1 MTEETKQLTLGEV
14 IRLKPVRRLWIAQVV
29 SIFGDFLAL
38 FAVLSDVSFRLR
50 ASAAQVTMISVAFLI
65 PFALLGPLA
74 GVFVDRW
81 DAKRTMISSDLIRAA
96 LALGLAFASSLNQ
109 IYAILFA
116 LSAVSTFFVPAQTI
130 TIRAV
135 TPREGLLAANALM
148 QQAFQV
154 VRIISPAIAGAMV
167 DWIGARPAYYFDG
180 ASFIFSAA
188 MIAAIAVPRATAA
201 TEPSP
206 PSKSGKLKSIL
217 SDLMAGAR
225 FIFTHATVS
234 FVIIAMAAG
243 MFALSCFAP
252 LIAVYVRDSLKGT
265 EFQFGLINSLI
276 GVGMIFASQF
286 ITRFANNRPKSLL
299 VIAGLL
305 GMGIAVLVMA
315 SISHVTVAAIGA
327 FGIGFGAIF
336 IIVPTQTLMQQETPV
351 ELVGRVS
358 SSFMSVLSVSQ
369 LVGLIISG
377 SLAQSLGIRNLF
389 FASAAMLV
397 LFACFGYFRLPAQAK
412 ASAAESQDKALLS

>member
-1 MTEETKQLTLGEV
+1 MTAETKQLSFGEV
-14 IRLKPVRRLWIAQVV
+14 LALRPVRQLWIAQIV

-38 FAVLSDVSFRLR
+38 FAVLSDVSFRLH
-50 ASAAQVTMISVAFLI
+50 ATATQITLISVAFLI
-65 PFALLGPLA
+65 PFALLGPIA
-74 GVFVDRW
+74 GVFVDRL
-81 DAKRTMISSDLIRAA
+81 DARLTMIASDLIRAA
-96 LALGLAFASSLNQ
+96 LVIGLVFAAGLNQ

-130 TIRAV
+130 MIRAI

-167 DWIGARPAYYFDG
+167 KWVGAKPAYYFDG
-180 ASFIFSAA
+180 ASFIFSAS
-188 MIAAIAVPRATAA
+188 MIAAIAVRRETAA
-201 TEPSP
+201 TDPSAP
-206 PSKSGKLKSIL
+206 EGGKLKSIL
-217 SDLMAGAR
+217 NDLLEGAR
-225 FIFTHATVS
+225 FIFTHATIS
-234 FVIIAMAAG
+234 FVILAMAAG
-243 MFALSCFAP
+243 MFALSCFGP

-265 EFQFGLINSLI
+265 EFQFGVINSLI
-276 GVGMIFASQF
+276 GVGMIFATQF
-286 ITRFANNRPKSLL
+286 ITRFAKDRSKSLL
-299 VIAGLL
+299 VVAGLL
-305 GMGIAVLVMA
+305 GMGIAVIVMA
-315 SISHVTVAAIGA
+315 SIAHVALAGIGA

-358 SSFMSVLSVSQ
+358 SSFMSVLSISQ

-377 SLAQSLGIRNLF
+377 SLAEALGIRNLF

-412 ASAAESQDKALLS
+412 AATAEP

>member
-1 MTEETKQLTLGEV
+1 MTAETKQLSFGEV
-14 IRLKPVRRLWIAQVV
+14 LALRPVRLLWIAQVV

-38 FAVLSDVSFRLR
+38 FAVLSDVSFRLK
-50 ASAAQVTMISVAFLI
+50 ATPAQVTLISVAFLI
-65 PFALLGPLA
+65 PFALLGPVA

-96 LALGLAFASSLNQ
+96 LALGLVFASGLSQ

-130 TIRAV
+130 MIRSV
-135 TPREGLLAANALM
+135 TPREGLMAANALM

-167 DWIGARPAYYFDG
+167 NWVGAKPAYYFDG
-180 ASFIFSAA
+180 VSFTFSAA
-188 MIAAIAVPRATAA
+188 MIAAIAVSRATADTA
-201 TEPSP
+201 AAAPAE
-206 PSKSGKLKSIL
+206 SGKLKSIL
-217 SDLMAGAR
+217 NDLIAGAR
-225 FIFTHATVS
+225 FIFTHATIS
-234 FVIIAMAAG
+234 FVILAMAAG

-252 LIAVYVRDSLKGT
+252 LIAIYVRDTLKST
-265 EFQFGLINSLI
+265 EFQFGVINSMI
-276 GVGMIFASQF
+276 GVGMIFATQF
-286 ITRFANNRPKSLL
+286 ITRFAKNRSKSLL
-299 VIAGLL
+299 VVAGLL
-305 GMGIAVLVMA
+305 GMGVAVMVMA
-315 SISHVTVAAIGA
+315 SIGHVAVAAIGA

-369 LVGLIISG
+369 LLGLIISG
-377 SLAQSLGIRNLF
+377 SLTERLGIRNLF

-397 LFACFGYFRLPAQAK
+397 LFACFGYLRLPAK
-412 ASAAESQDKALLS
+412 ANAATVER

>member
-1 MTEETKQLTLGEV
+1 MTAETKQLSFGEV
-14 IRLKPVRRLWIAQVV
+14 LALRPVRLLWIAQVV

-38 FAVLSDVSFRLR
+38 FSVLSDVSFRLK
-50 ASAAQVTMISVAFLI
+50 ATPAQVTMISVTFLI
-65 PFALLGPLA
+65 PFALLGPVA

-81 DAKRTMISSDLIRAA
+81 DAKRTMIASDLIRAA
-96 LALGLAFASSLNQ
+96 LALGLAFASGLNQ

-130 TIRAV
+130 AIRSV
-135 TPREGLLAANALM
+135 TPREGLMAANALM

-167 DWIGARPAYYFDG
+167 NWVGAKPAYYFDG
-180 ASFIFSAA
+180 ASFIFSAS
-188 MIAAIAVPRATAA
+188 MIAAIAIKRAAAA
-201 TEPSP
+201 TNSSSPSE
-206 PSKSGKLKSIL
+206 SGKLKSIL
-217 SDLMAGAR
+217 NDLMAGAR
-225 FIFTHATVS
+225 FIFTHATIS
-234 FVIIAMAAG
+234 FVMLAMAAG

-252 LIAVYVRDSLKGT
+252 LIAIYVRDMLKSTG
-265 EFQFGLINSLI
+265 FQFGVISSMI
-276 GVGMIFASQF
+276 GVGMIFATQF
-286 ITRFANNRPKSLL
+286 ITRFAKNRSKSLL
-299 VIAGLL
+299 VVAGLF
-305 GMGIAVLVMA
+305 GMGVAVMVMV
-315 SISHVTVAAIGA
+315 SIGHVAVAAVGA

-369 LVGLIISG
+369 LLGLIISG
-377 SLAQSLGIRNLF
+377 SLTQRMGIRNLF

-397 LFACFGYFRLPAQAK
+397 LFALFGFFRLPKQAPVAAQAVR
-412 ASAAESQDKALLS
+412 

>member
-1 MTEETKQLTLGEV
+1 MTAETKQLSFGEV
-14 IRLKPVRRLWIAQVV
+14 LALRPVRLLWIAQVV

-38 FAVLSDVSFRLR
+38 FAVLSDVSFRLK
-50 ASAAQVTMISVAFLI
+50 ATPAQVTMISVTFLI
-65 PFALLGPLA
+65 PFALLGPVA

-81 DAKRTMISSDLIRAA
+81 DAKRTMIASDLIRAA
-96 LALGLAFASSLNQ
+96 LALGLAFASGLNQ

-130 TIRAV
+130 MIRTV
-135 TPREGLLAANALM
+135 TPREGLMAANALM

-167 DWIGARPAYYFDG
+167 NWVGAKPAYYFDG
-180 ASFIFSAA
+180 ASFIFSAS
-188 MIAAIAVPRATAA
+188 MIAAIAIKRAAAA
-201 TEPSP
+201 TNSSSPSE
-206 PSKSGKLKSIL
+206 SGKLKSIL
-217 SDLMAGAR
+217 NDLMAGAR
-225 FIFTHATVS
+225 FIFTHATIS
-234 FVIIAMAAG
+234 FVMLAMAAG

-252 LIAVYVRDSLKGT
+252 LIAIYVRDTLKST
-265 EFQFGLINSLI
+265 EFQFGVINSMI
-276 GVGMIFASQF
+276 GVGMIFATQF
-286 ITRFANNRPKSLL
+286 ITRFAKNRSKSLL
-299 VIAGLL
+299 VVAGLF
-305 GMGIAVLVMA
+305 GMGMAVAVMA
-315 SISHVTVAAIGA
+315 SVGHMAVAAVGA

-369 LVGLIISG
+369 LLGLVISG
-377 SLAQSLGIRNLF
+377 SLTQTLGIRNLF

-397 LFACFGYFRLPAQAK
+397 VFGMFGFFRLPKQAPVAAQAVR
-412 ASAAESQDKALLS
+412 

>member
-1 MTEETKQLTLGEV
+1 MTSEAKQLSFGEV
-14 IRLKPVRRLWIAQVV
+14 LALRPVRQLWIAQIV

-38 FAVLSDVSFRLR
+38 FAVLSDVSFRLH
-50 ASAAQVTMISVAFLI
+50 ANAAQVTLISVAFLI
-65 PFALLGPLA
+65 PFALLGPIA
-74 GVFVDRW
+74 GVFVDRL
-81 DAKRTMISSDLIRAA
+81 DARLTMITSDLIRAA
-96 LALGLAFASSLNQ
+96 LALGLVFAAGLNQ

-130 TIRAV
+130 MIRTV

-154 VRIISPAIAGAMV
+154 VRIISPAIAGALV
-167 DWIGARPAYYFDG
+167 RWIGAKPAYYFDG
-180 ASFIFSAA
+180 ASFVFSAS
-188 MIAAIAVPRATAA
+188 MIAAIVITRATGAK
-201 TEPSP
+201 EPSA
-206 PSKSGKLKSIL
+206 PSESGKLKSIL
-217 SDLMAGAR
+217 NDLIAGAR
-225 FIFTHATVS
+225 FIFTHATIS
-234 FVIIAMAAG
+234 FVILAMAAG
-243 MFALSCFAP
+243 MFALSCFGP

-265 EFQFGLINSLI
+265 EFQFGVINSLI
-276 GVGMIFASQF
+276 GVGMIFATQF
-286 ITRFANNRPKSLL
+286 ITRFAKDRSKSLL
-299 VIAGLL
+299 VVAGLL
-305 GMGIAVLVMA
+305 GMGIAVMVMA
-315 SISHVTVAAIGA
+315 SIGHVAVAGIGA
-327 FGIGFGAIF
+327 FGIGFSAIF

-377 SLAQSLGIRNLF
+377 SLAEALGIRYLF

-412 ASAAESQDKALLS
+412 AATAEP